1 MSSTHT
7 TASERSPLLRPSRGS
22 HILTEAHDNDNY
34 ATHEA
39 TPLSKTRGVLIA
51 ASVFILVFIL
61 TANASLISTIQSPIA
76 IDLGAYSSVSWF
88 TSAYLIAGT
97 SVTPLAGRLSQ
108 IFSPKIYL
116 FASICLQ
123 CTGLL
128 ITSLSSTLWQFL
140 LGRAITGMGGG
151 AVTPVSFILVT
162 SLTSKKRRGLFFGLV
177 NTGYTAGVACGA
189 IVAGALEPVVGWRA
203 VFILQIPVA
212 FTAATVALF
221 AIPNVG
227 PWKTKQSATR
237 SVSEKLSHIDYFGTF
252 TLISAVVLLLYAL
265 SSPRID
271 ATPIILSVAMLSL
284 FIFVEAK
291 WAHEPIVPVAV
302 LRSRGTL
309 FTCLSILMA
318 MAGRWAVLFY
328 TPVYAIAVRSWSQAS
343 AGLMLLPTNGGF
355 ALGGILAG
363 GLHIKRAGSFYIACL
378 AAYLLFIIS
387 LFCIS
392 QISTADSSIYSYVAA
407 LFINGFATGAFL
419 NYSLVHVLHLTI
431 PATHL
436 IVIPVNSMFRSLST
450 SLGSSVC
457 GGLFLR
463 TLHSALE
470 AEFDKRGLHDEDTLI
485 TRLLG
490 TPVLVKSLSGAE
502 KEAALLAYQISFRT
516 LFMAGTVTAIVAALV
531 QAGTGWTAP
540 EVPEDDVDVL
550 SNHVDL
556 SPAHS
561 R

>member
-1 MSSTHT
+1 MSSTHA
-7 TASERSPLLRPSRGS
+7 TASERSPLLRPSRSSCTLIEEHG
-22 HILTEAHDNDNY
+22 NGNY
-34 ATHEA
+34 AAHEA
-39 TPLSKTRGVLIA
+39 APLSKTRGVLIA

-76 IDLGAYSSVSWF
+76 IDLDAYSSVSWF
-88 TSAYLIAGT
+88 TSAYLISGT

-123 CTGLL
+123 CMGLL

-140 LGRAITGMGGG
+140 LGRAITGVGSG
-151 AVTPVSFILVT
+151 AVTPVAFILVT
-162 SLTSKKRRGLFFGLV
+162 SLTSKRRYGLFFGLI

-189 IVAGALEPVVGWRA
+189 IVAGALEPMVGWRA
-203 VFILQIPVA
+203 VFSLQIPVA

-221 AIPNVG
+221 AIPNAG
-227 PWKTKQSATR
+227 PSKANQSATR
-237 SVSEKLSHIDYFGTF
+237 SVGEKLSHIDYFGIF

-271 ATPIILSVAMLSL
+271 ATPIILSIAMLSL

-302 LRSRGTL
+302 LWSRGTL
-309 FTCLSILMA
+309 FTGISILMV
-318 MAGRWAVLFY
+318 MATRWGVLFY
-328 TPVYAIAVRSWSQAS
+328 TPIYAIAVRSWSQAS

-363 GLHIKRAGSFYIACL
+363 GLHIKRAGSFYMACL
-378 AAYLLFIIS
+378 TTYLLFIIS
-387 LFCIS
+387 LFCVS
-392 QISTADSSIYSYVAA
+392 QISTADSSVYSYVTV
-407 LFINGFATGAFL
+407 LFFNGFATGALL

-436 IVIPVNSMFRSLST
+436 IVIPINAMFRSLSG
-450 SLGSSVC
+450 SVGSSVC

-463 TLHSALE
+463 TLRSTLE
-470 AEFDKRGLHDEDTLI
+470 AEFEKRGLGDEDTLI

-502 KEAALLAYQISFRT
+502 KEAAILAYQISLQT
-516 LFMAGTVTAIVAALV
+516 LFTACTVTAIVAALV

-540 EVPEDDVDVL
+540 EVHADEVDVL

-556 SPAHS
+556 SPVHS